1 MSSLGGVVVVVLAVA
16 LLVGAVLLVRSGNP
30 YPWPAIVVAMLT
42 SGVCFTVGGDS
53 APDASGPSVATVA
66 GAIIGLLSVVAAVTA
81 LIPRSEDAPLSRA
94 PTLLAVAAIVV
105 GALGL
110 LVNQLAS

>member
-1 MSSLGGVVVVVLAVA
+1 MSSLGGVVVVILAVA
-16 LLVGAVLLVRSGNP
+16 LLIGAALLVRYRSS
-30 YPWPAIVVAMLT
+30 YPWPAIVVAMLA

-53 APDASGPSVATVA
+53 AQDAAGPSVATVA
-66 GAIIGLLSVVAAVTA
+66 AAITGLLSVAAAITA
-81 LIPRSEDAPLSRA
+81 LVPRSEDAPLSRA

-110 LVNQLAS
+110 LVNQLTS